1 MMSTKKRIADYLTPE
16 ELDTLEKIRE
26 RTQSNS
32 EVISAIRQG
41 KVIINISDLNKQIES
56 DRRKVNEL
64 KEKAYYRKKV
74 ENELTQTLQE
84 LDDSAISQI
93 KSRIRVVS
101 SENDS

>member
-16 ELDTLEKIRE
+16 ELDTLQKILE

-56 DRRKVNEL
+56 DRRKVNAL
-64 KEKAYYRKKV
+64 KAKAYYRKKV
-74 ENELTQTLQE
+74 ENELTQKLQE
-84 LDDSAISQI
+84 LDDSAISQLE
-93 KSRIRVVS
+93 SRIRVVS